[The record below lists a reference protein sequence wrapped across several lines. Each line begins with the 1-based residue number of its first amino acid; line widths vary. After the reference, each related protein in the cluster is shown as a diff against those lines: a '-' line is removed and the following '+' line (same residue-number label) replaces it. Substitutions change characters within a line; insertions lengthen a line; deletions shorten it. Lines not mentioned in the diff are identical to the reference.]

1 MSDQNS
7 ITTPELQKAVSD
19 VEKIFEQYKK
29 GKSIP
34 NIASELDFPQSY
46 VHDILLCAQSLAEE
60 DPVAIAMLMINE

>member
-19 VEKIFEQYKK
+19 VEKIFKQYKK

-34 NIASELDFPQSY
+34 DIASELDFPQSY

-60 DPVAIAMLMINE
+60 DPVAIAMLMLNE